1 MSVSRSSRG
10 EIKMSEVKQVGF
22 WIDMDDGSRTE
33 FSKKRCI
40 KSVEEMIDALMDYK
54 KGLEEIGHE

>member
-1 MSVSRSSRG
+1 
-10 EIKMSEVKQVGF
+10 MSEEKKIGF